1 MIMRSARAIAA
12 ATRIIGVDTFL
23 AIKIITLARYD
34 ISDNADASCL
44 LFGGSILIAADTFY
58 IVHRLLYFT
67 QMTVSRRLL
76 WTHAPSAVAFL

>member
-1 MIMRSARAIAA
+1 MLIWTLADYYDNAIGSRAIAA

-58 IVHRLLYFT
+58 IVHRLLYFA
-67 QMTVSRRLL
+67 QMIVSRCLL
-76 WTHAPSAVAFL
+76 